1 MAKGK
6 NLQPLQEFEYLALAE
21 FRYQLRR
28 FLRHM
33 EDQVR
38 EVGIN
43 PQQWQLVLA
52 VKGLPKGQVPT
63 ISQLAERM
71 QLNHNSMV
79 ELVDR
84 CEEHGLVR
92 RTRLGSDRR
101 QVTLSIT
108 PEGEILLRK
117 LGSASRQELRSVGP
131 MLVESVLRLTREA
144 RPAKRKRGELRT
156 NKKRQE
162 IRPMSQTARARTAHK
177 EN

>member
-1 MAKGK
+1 MTKRE
-6 NLQPLQEFEYLALAE
+6 NSHLLQESEYRALAE

-52 VKGLPKGQVPT
+52 IKGLPKGQLPT

-84 CEEHGLVR
+84 CEEHGLLR
-92 RTRLGSDRR
+92 RTRLDNDRR

-108 PEGEILLRK
+108 PQGETLLRR
-117 LGSASRQELRSVGP
+117 LGSASRLELRSVGP
-131 MLVESVLRLTREA
+131 MLVESVGRLTREV
-144 RPAKRKRGELRT
+144 RPAKQKRGEPTRRT
-156 NKKRQE
+156 RRE
-162 IRPMSQTARARTAHK
+162 
-177 EN
+177 

>member
-1 MAKGK
+1 MAKRD
-6 NLQPLQEFEYLALAE
+6 NLRTLQDSEYLALAE

-33 EDQVR
+33 EDEVR
-38 EVGIN
+38 EAGIK

-71 QLNHNSMV
+71 QVNHNSMV

-84 CEEHGLVR
+84 CEEYGLVR

-108 PEGEILLRK
+108 PEGETLLRR
-117 LGSASRQELRSVGP
+117 LGSAARRELRYVGP
-131 MLVESVLRLTREA
+131 MLVESVLRLIREV
-144 RPAKRKRGELRT
+144 RPAKPKRRKATQRT
-156 NKKRQE
+156 GDL
-162 IRPMSQTARARTAHK
+162 
-177 EN
+177 